1 MIHVKW
7 TEHTLEIVG
16 FIDESA
22 KHNFLDFIS
31 GLYFKW
37 KWISWRRKTMDYRL
51 LSVLSEGLGKSTH
64 WFRCRKKHG
73 YIISLFLP
81 LSSLSIAC
89 TFYLL
94 HSLSIL
100 NSRIFK
106 RLYIL
111 IGFGSF
117 FTSLLKTGDSITT
130 TAAYSHLDQDSDREA
145 KMKKLD
151 RFIDIGMKLKHLSK
165 TSRTNNGNKKE
176 NIAEIKDIAYTLK
189 KVSMTHKIFSF
200 SSTSRDKK

>member
-1 MIHVKW
+1 MQKQTWV
-7 TEHTLEIVG
+7 
-16 FIDESA
+16 
-22 KHNFLDFIS
+22 
-31 GLYFKW
+31 Y
-37 KWISWRRKTMDYRL
+37 Y
-51 LSVLSEGLGKSTH
+51 
-64 WFRCRKKHG
+64 
-73 YIISLFLP
+73 LP
-81 LSSLSIAC
+81 FPPSFFSLSIAC

-165 TSRTNNGNKKE
+165 TSRTNNGNKEE

-189 KVSMTHKIFSF
+189 KVSMTHKIFSL